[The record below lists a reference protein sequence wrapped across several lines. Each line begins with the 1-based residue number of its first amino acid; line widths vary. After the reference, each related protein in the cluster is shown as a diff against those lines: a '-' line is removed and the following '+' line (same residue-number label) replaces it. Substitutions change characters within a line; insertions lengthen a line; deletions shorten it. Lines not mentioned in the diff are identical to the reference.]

1 MEDINNPKEEAIF
14 VLNSLQDYNDSI
26 EFISGRMVEL
36 FEQHDRDVNKMG
48 FVKKQI
54 LEEKQVQEKVKS
66 MILFLRDHLNLDLA
80 ESEVRFKQDL
90 KERTSRALKESLIK
104 GADNP
109 GMTRFSIFLAK
120 YGQGIFFLIVLV
132 LLWTVTSFAPARRM
146 GFGWD
151 YDHEFSGTDTF
162 GFWGGFGHGFRVFAA
177 FLVLLFGND
186 YPISYTATYTTGF
199 TYWVGFVLG
208 VLLFMHIYNV
218 LKSMLT
224 KGE

>member
-132 LLWTVTSFAPARRM
+132 LLWTVTSFAPARSMDGIMTMNSQERIPSVFGAALSM
-146 GFGWD
+146 GFG
-151 YDHEFSGTDTF
+151 FSQ
-162 GFWGGFGHGFRVFAA
+162 
-177 FLVLLFGND
+177 
-186 YPISYTATYTTGF
+186 PS
-199 TYWVGFVLG
+199 
-208 VLLFMHIYNV
+208 
-218 LKSMLT
+218 
-224 KGE
+224 